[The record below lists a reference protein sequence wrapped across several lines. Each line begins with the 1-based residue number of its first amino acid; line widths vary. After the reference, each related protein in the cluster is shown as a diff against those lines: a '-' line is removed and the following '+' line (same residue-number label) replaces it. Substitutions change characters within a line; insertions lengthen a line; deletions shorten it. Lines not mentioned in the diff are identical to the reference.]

1 MGTKIREIAE
11 PQFDAVKAF
20 NEYALYK
27 EQYYHIDRT
36 VLIKGT
42 AVNFDIFLLSGQ
54 KLQLH
59 YEASESSPREIDT
72 PLVEEGDVLINKTAL
87 PLYEEYLKSLSKAEV
102 SSGAEKQRIK
112 AVLVKEHSKI
122 VIKDIFENPLSRE
135 KIKLVID
142 VVGDT
147 INCIF
152 ADKDAIYDIL
162 TLKKHDYNTYIHSVN
177 VAALSIGLASAIG
190 LDRDKIEKLGIGAI
204 LHDIGKITLP
214 VALLNKEGKLN
225 NTEYQ
230 CYKSHVLEGVK
241 TLKKFDEISQEA
253 LTAVLQHHEKLSG
266 KGYPLGLA
274 GDDIK
279 LFGRITGIADC
290 YDALT
295 TPMPNRYSLD
305 AFRALSVIAKEKEDY
320 DRKLLKEFVA
330 MLGKLQL
337 KQAE

>member
-1 MGTKIREIAE
+1 VE

-20 NEYALYK
+20 NEYTLSK
-27 EQYYHIDRT
+27 EQYYQVDGA
-36 VLIKGT
+36 VLLGGT
-42 AVNFDIFLLSGQ
+42 SVNFDIFLLSGQ
-54 KLQLH
+54 KLQLL
-59 YEASESSPREIDT
+59 YEASERSPRNIDT
-72 PLVEEGDVLINKTAL
+72 PLEEGDVLINKTAL
-87 PLYEEYLKSLSKAEV
+87 PFYEEYLQSLSKTEV
-102 SSGAEKQRIK
+102 SSGEEKQKIK
-112 AVLVKEHSKI
+112 TVLVKEHSKI

-152 ADKDAIYDIL
+152 GDRDAIYDLL
-162 TLKKHDYNTYIHSVN
+162 TLKKYDYNTYIHSVN

-190 LDRDKIEKLGIGAI
+190 LERDKIEKLGVGAM
-204 LHDIGKITLP
+204 LHDIGKMTLP
-214 VALLNKEGKLN
+214 VELLNKEGKLN

-230 CYKSHVLEGVK
+230 YYKKHVLEGVK
-241 TLKKFDEISQEA
+241 ILKKFDEISQEA
-253 LTAVLQHHEKLSG
+253 LTSLMQHHEKLSG

-290 YDALT
+290 YDSLT
-295 TPMPNRYSLD
+295 TPMPNRYSLTP
-305 AFRALSVIAKEKEDY
+305 FRALSIIAKEKEDY
-320 DRKLLKEFVA
+320 DLKLLKEFVA

>member
-1 MGTKIREIAE
+1 ME

-20 NEYALYK
+20 NEYTLSK
-27 EQYYHIDRT
+27 EQYYQVDGA
-36 VLIKGT
+36 VLLGGT
-42 AVNFDIFLLSGQ
+42 SVNFDIFLLSGQ
-54 KLQLH
+54 KLQLL
-59 YEASESSPREIDT
+59 YEASERSPRNIDT
-72 PLVEEGDVLINKTAL
+72 PLEEGDVLINKTAL
-87 PLYEEYLKSLSKAEV
+87 PFYEEYLQSLSKTEV
-102 SSGAEKQRIK
+102 SSGEEKQKIK
-112 AVLVKEHSKI
+112 TVLVKEHSKI

-152 ADKDAIYDIL
+152 GDRDAIYDLL
-162 TLKKHDYNTYIHSVN
+162 TLKKYDYNTYIHSVN

-190 LDRDKIEKLGIGAI
+190 LERDKIEKLGVGAM
-204 LHDIGKITLP
+204 LHDIGKMTLP
-214 VALLNKEGKLN
+214 VELLNKEGKLN

-230 CYKSHVLEGVK
+230 YYKKHVLEGVK
-241 TLKKFDEISQEA
+241 ILKKFDEISQEA
-253 LTAVLQHHEKLSG
+253 LTSLMQHHEKLSG

-290 YDALT
+290 YDSLT
-295 TPMPNRYSLD
+295 TPMPNRYSLTP
-305 AFRALSVIAKEKEDY
+305 FRALSIIAKEKEDY
-320 DRKLLKEFVA
+320 DLKLLKEFVA

>member
-1 MGTKIREIAE
+1 K
-11 PQFDAVKAF
+11 
-20 NEYALYK
+20 
-27 EQYYHIDRT
+27 
-36 VLIKGT
+36 
-42 AVNFDIFLLSGQ
+42 LSH
-54 KLQLH
+54 L
-59 YEASESSPREIDT
+59 YEAGESSPCEINKPID
-72 PLVEEGDVLINKTAL
+72 EDSDVLINKAAV

-102 SSGAEKQRIK
+102 SSGEEKQRIK

-122 VIKDIFENPLSRE
+122 VVKDVLENPLSRE
-135 KIKLVID
+135 KIKLITD
-142 VVGDT
+142 LVGDT

-152 ADKDAIYDIL
+152 ENKDAIYDLL
-162 TLKKHDYNTYIHSVN
+162 TLKKHDYNTYMHSVN

-190 LDRDKIEKLGIGAI
+190 LDKDKIEKLGIGAM
-204 LHDIGKITLP
+204 LHDIGKMTLP
-214 VALLNKEGKLN
+214 TDLLNKEGKMN

-230 CYKSHVLEGVK
+230 SYKGHVLEGVK
-241 TLKKFDEISQEA
+241 ILKKFDEISQET

-266 KGYPLGLA
+266 KGYPLGLR

-320 DRKLLKEFVA
+320 DLKLLKEFVA
-330 MLGKLQL
+330 MLGKLQ
-337 KQAE
+337 QR